1 MSLLQQLGGVID
13 IAALECSYFAEW
25 LERDAF
31 ADMPQSIE
39 LAAGIV
45 DEASYGIETPK
56 KIRDRAADWARVVGE
71 ERLWISPSC
80 GFGRH
85 PARSRTVLRA
95 KMENL
100 VEAAQTF

>member
-56 KIRDRAADWARVVGE
+56 KIRDRAADWARVVDRSVGD
-71 ERLWISPSC
+71 RLTGS
-80 GFGRH
+80 H
-85 PARSRTVLRA
+85 L
-95 KMENL
+95 
-100 VEAAQTF
+100 AAYDG